1 MFWRMWFRWL
11 TVRRPQALLAL
22 VSLAVGATVA
32 STLID
37 LYGGVR
43 RKMTEEFRAYGANIV
58 LAPTSAG
65 RSSLPE
71 DVTPLMDAGV
81 LSRIEELRARI
92 PGLIDAPMLDV
103 VALVSRV
110 PAGTAAYGGAEEA
123 VAVGTNLAAFQRLN
137 PGWHVQQAPGA
148 GTAVQCA
155 VGARLAQRLGLHVGE
170 SIEVSTL
177 GSESRA
183 GGRWA
188 RFWVSEIVA
197 SGASEDDQVLLPL
210 DSLQRLTGLAGKIS
224 VVELSV
230 PADAATV
237 ASAVNN
243 LSRMLPGVD
252 VRPLRQIAEPE
263 GRVLMTI
270 RGLLISLTT
279 LVLGIVV
286 LCVMSTMTVILLER
300 RRDVAVMKSLGAT
313 AGLVSRLV
321 LAEVAT
327 LGLLGGLV
335 GFALG
340 AVVASD
346 LGRQLFGVRLV
357 PLWWTLPVL
366 CAASVLVTIAST
378 ALPLGTVRSVDPAAV
393 LRGE

>member
-11 TVRRPQALLAL
+11 TGRRPQALLAL

-58 LAPTSAG
+58 LAPASAG
-65 RSSLPE
+65 GSSLPE

-81 LSRIEELRARI
+81 LNRIEELRARI

-110 PAGTAAYGGAEEA
+110 PAGAEAYGVAEEA

-177 GSESRA
+177 GSESRE
-183 GGRWA
+183 GGRA
-188 RFWVSEIVA
+188 RFWVSEIIA

-210 DSLQRLTGLAGKIS
+210 DSLQGLTGLAGKIS

-243 LSRMLPGVD
+243 LSQMLPGVD

-313 AGLVSRLV
+313 PALVSRLV

-357 PLWWTLPVL
+357 PLWWTLPAL